1 MFSSL
6 NKYFV
11 HQTSLDYSSGRMATW
26 HTLQKEIFPDETIV
40 SLVNVNKALK
50 KKKSSFLI
58 LTVTREKPARVL
70 IHQVI

>member
-11 HQTSLDYSSGRMATW
+11 HQTSLDYSSARMATW

>member
-1 MFSSL
+1 
-6 NKYFV
+6 
-11 HQTSLDYSSGRMATW
+11 MATW
-26 HTLQKEIFPDETIV
+26 HTLQKDIFPDETIV

-58 LTVTREKPARVL
+58 LTVTKEKPARVL